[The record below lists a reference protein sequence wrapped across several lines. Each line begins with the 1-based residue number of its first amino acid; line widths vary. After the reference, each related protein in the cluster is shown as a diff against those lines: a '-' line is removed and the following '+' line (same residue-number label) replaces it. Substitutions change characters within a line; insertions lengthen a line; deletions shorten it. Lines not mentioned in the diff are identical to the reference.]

1 VVSLVFRQS
10 TWMIWKSGMLDAFV
24 ALVRVP
30 TVESEWLHMDAEDGR
45 VAMLLAKWRQ
55 EQSRRD

>member
-1 VVSLVFRQS
+1 
-10 TWMIWKSGMLDAFV
+10 MIWKSGMLDAFV